1 MTRATAL
8 VTLGLFALMLVV
20 VACVSEVQREETH
33 TLTVPSPTLT
43 PTPAFTPVPTVT
55 ISLAATATPVIP
67 SPTVVPTPTVAPTP
81 TPAPTPSPTVAPRPT
96 PTPAPTPTV
105 ASVPQLVLDVRAP
118 SDGSTVRTD
127 AVVVHGVT
135 SPGALVHIGG
145 VTTDVSSDGRFQA
158 KVTLSPGNN
167 TIRVVATDAS
177 GNQESKELSVTS
189 LALPPLPFLL
199 LITEPQDQSI
209 VSEVVVSLSGRTGP
223 EAIASVN
230 GVSLSVD
237 ELGFFFTMV
246 SLEPGPNIIDVVA
259 TNNDGKILSTVIAVI
274 YRP

>member
-1 MTRATAL
+1 MIRATAF
-8 VTLGLFALMLVV
+8 VTLGLLALMLVV
-20 VACVSEVQREETH
+20 TACVSEVQRDETP

-43 PTPAFTPVPTVT
+43 PTSAFTPVPTVT
-55 ISLAATATPVIP
+55 TSLAGTATPVIP
-67 SPTVVPTPTVAPTP
+67 SPTVVPTPT
-81 TPAPTPSPTVAPRPT
+81 PAPPPTLTPTVAPRPT
-96 PTPAPTPTV
+96 PKSAPTPTV

-145 VTTDVSSDGRFQA
+145 VAADVGSDGRFQA
-158 KVTLSPGNN
+158 EVTLLPGNN
-167 TIRVVATDAS
+167 TIRVVATDSS
-177 GNQESKELSVTS
+177 GNQESKELSVIS

-209 VSEVVVSLSGRTGP
+209 VSKAVVRLSGRTGP

-237 ELGFFFTMV
+237 DLGFFVTMV